1 MEIGIA
7 LFAHFP
13 FEEIVEVYKK
23 HGINHTFIGSE
34 TKEFDKVMQLFSDN
48 GIICDSLHA
57 PFNNINDMWK
67 EDDEAANA
75 MLLRLKDSV
84 DKCAKFSIP
93 NTVVHISS
101 KTPMPEITEKG
112 VKRFEELF
120 NYAKE
125 KGVLIALENQ
135 RFLENIDFFM
145 KRYQDLVFCWDSG
158 HENCFTD
165 GVDFLSLYGE
175 RLKML
180 HLHDN
185 NCVYDGDEHLL
196 PFDGKIDFQR
206 ASDHLSRLNYQGTL
220 MLEVSKFSTSNG
232 EKIYENLSLD
242 EYIGKAKKA
251 LLKLLDMIS
260 K

>member
-112 VKRFEELF
+112 YRNKHRPRG
-120 NYAKE
+120 K
-125 KGVLIALENQ
+125 VLYMRQPFRVAH
-135 RFLENIDFFM
+135 NIFWSF
-145 KRYQDLVFCWDSG
+145 
-158 HENCFTD
+158 H
-165 GVDFLSLYGE
+165 
-175 RLKML
+175 RLPKQ
-180 HLHDN
+180 
-185 NCVYDGDEHLL
+185 
-196 PFDGKIDFQR
+196 KID
-206 ASDHLSRLNYQGTL
+206 RLFRW
-220 MLEVSKFSTSNG
+220 S
-232 EKIYENLSLD
+232 
-242 EYIGKAKKA
+242 
-251 LLKLLDMIS
+251 
-260 K
+260 